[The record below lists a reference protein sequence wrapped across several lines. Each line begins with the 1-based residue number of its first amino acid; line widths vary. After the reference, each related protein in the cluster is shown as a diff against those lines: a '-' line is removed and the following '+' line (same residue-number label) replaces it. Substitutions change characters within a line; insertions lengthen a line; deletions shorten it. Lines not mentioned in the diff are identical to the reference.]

1 MKKILVVDDQSD
13 NNYLLEQLLTGYGMA
28 VTTAKNGAEAL
39 QKAAAAPPDLIIS
52 DILMPVMD
60 GYTLCRKLKS
70 DKKLRHIPLI
80 FYTATYTEPKDETFA
95 LSLGA
100 QRFIIKPQEPDVL
113 IKIINEVMEQK
124 QQTTQEAEK
133 PLGEEMEFF
142 RQYNDILFNKLEKK
156 IGDLNK
162 VNQQLQ
168 EEIAEHEKAEEKLLK
183 LTQAIEESPVSIIIT
198 DLQGNIEYVN
208 PNFCRVSGYTMEEVI
223 GRNSS
228 LLQYAGEIPPEIYNK
243 IKETITA
250 GNVWQGELCSKKKTG
265 EAYWEYISISPIKNS
280 QGIITNFMA
289 IAEDVTERQKLEE
302 QLRQSQKLEGIGQL
316 AGGVAHDFNNILT
329 AIIGYAHLTMMKMNE
344 DDPSRHYL
352 KLILESSEKATILT
366 QSLLAFS
373 RKQTVNLTTVNLN
386 ALVSNFQKFLLRILR
401 EDIELQTK
409 LTDKPLPVMV
419 DRGQL
424 EQVLMNL
431 VTNARDAMPKG
442 GRLIIETGLVEID
455 KEFVRVYGYG
465 EPGMYALLSAS
476 DNGIGMDAKTKEKIF
491 EPFFTTKEQGKGTG
505 LGLATV
511 YGIVKKHQG
520 HINVYSEE
528 GKGTTLR
535 ILLPI
540 TSTAIDDEKDLK
552 KPPAAKRGTETI
564 LLAEDNLEIRNL
576 ISSILIN
583 HGYQIIAAA
592 DGEEAI
598 NKFIAN
604 KDIIKLVLLD
614 MIMPKKNGKEVFSEI
629 QIIKPQIKTIFMSG
643 YSADIISAQE
653 LADTNALYLQK
664 PVLPSDILMK
674 VREALDA

>member
-1 MKKILVVDDQSD
+1 MKIILADD
-13 NNYLLEQLLTGYGMA
+13 NNDNLYLLEQLLAGHDME
-28 VTTAKNGAEAL
+28 VTTARNGAEAL
-39 QKAAAAPPDLIIS
+39 QKAVAAPPDLIIT

-60 GYTLCRKLKS
+60 GFSLCREWMS
-70 DKKLRHIPLI
+70 DEKLRHIPLI
-80 FYTATYTEPKDETFA
+80 FYTATYTEPQDEAFA

-100 QRFIIKPQEPDVL
+100 KRFIIKPQEPEIFLKAINDVL
-113 IKIINEVMEQK
+113 RQK
-124 QQTTQEAEK
+124 QEATPETER

-142 RQYNDILFNKLEKK
+142 RQYNEILFNKLEKK
-156 IGDLNK
+156 IVALNK
-162 VNQQLQ
+162 VNHELQ
-168 EEIAEHEKAEEKLLK
+168 KEITEHKKAEEKLLK
-183 LTQAIEESPVSIIIT
+183 LTHAIEESPVSIIIT

-208 PNFCRVSGYTMEEVI
+208 PNLCRTSGYSAEEVV
-223 GRNSS
+223 GRKFHIF
-228 LLQYAGEIPPEIYNK
+228 QYSENNPPEIYNK
-243 IKETITA
+243 ICETITG
-250 GNVWQGELCSKKKTG
+250 GNVWQGELCNRRKTG
-265 EAYWEYISISPIKNS
+265 ELYWEYMSISPVKNS
-280 QGIITNFMA
+280 QGVITHFMA
-289 IAEDVTERQKLEE
+289 IAEDVSERQKLEE

-329 AIIGYAHLTMMKMNE
+329 AIIGYAHLAMIKMNE
-344 DDPSRHYL
+344 DDPARHYL

-386 ALVSNFQKFLLRILR
+386 TLVANFQKFLLRILR

-409 LTDKPLPVMV
+409 LTKKPLPVMV
-419 DRGQL
+419 YRGQL

-442 GRLIIETGLVEID
+442 GRLIIETELVEID
-455 KEFVRVYGYG
+455 REFVRVYGYG

-520 HINVYSEE
+520 HINVYSEKS
-528 GKGTTLR
+528 KGTTLR

-540 TSTAIDDEKDLK
+540 TTTAIDDEKNLN
-552 KPPAAKRGTETI
+552 KPAIIKGGTETI
-564 LLAEDNLEIRNL
+564 LLAEDNPEIREL
-576 ISSILIN
+576 ISTILTN

-598 NKFIAN
+598 DKLSEN
-604 KDIIKLVLLD
+604 KDKIKLVLLD
-614 MIMPKKNGKEVFSEI
+614 VIMPKKNGKEVFFAI
-629 QIIKPQIKTIFMSG
+629 RMIKPQMKTIFMSG
-643 YSADIISAQE
+643 YSAEIINHQE
-653 LADTNALYLQK
+653 LDNTNASYLQK
-664 PVLPSDILMK
+664 PVMPSDLLVK
-674 VREALDA
+674 VREALDS